1 LSERLR
7 ILALAVVAV
16 IAACAIP
23 SHSFLST
30 GVFAGISAIVALGL
44 CLLLGYSGQL
54 SIGQTAF
61 YGIGAY
67 TVAVGTT
74 LGHLDPWI
82 ALVLAIVIGAGAG
95 FLVGLVLSGLDRHV
109 MGLATLGLGVAAF
122 VVFNE
127 SPITGGASGI
137 SEIPRLQAF
146 GLSFGSDSVAFG
158 ATWVAVAFVMLLSTN
173 VLRARFGRTLT
184 AIGDSA
190 EAARACGVSVSLE
203 RAKVF
208 ALSGAFGGLAGALY
222 AFYTAF
228 VNPSPFALA
237 ANIAI
242 VSIVMIGGV
251 TSLWGSVVGA
261 LFVTILPQ
269 LFGSVF
275 GASNVSGIQILVYG
289 SCIIAVTLFL
299 PDGIVPSLAARL
311 RSPRGLSVRKEVLGE
326 SVTDQPGHQT
336 V

>member
-1 LSERLR
+1 VAAADCERAPLNERLR
-7 ILALAVVAV
+7 IGALAVAAV
-16 IAACAIP
+16 VLPFAIS
-23 SHSFLST
+23 SHSVLSI

-61 YGIGAY
+61 YGAGAY
-67 TVAVGTT
+67 TVAIGTT
-74 LGHLDPWI
+74 AFHLDPWI
-82 ALVLAIVIGAGAG
+82 ALVLATALGAASA
-95 FLVGLVLSGLDRHV
+95 FVVGLVLSGLDRHV

-127 SPITGGASGI
+127 SPVTGGASGI
-137 SEIPRLQAF
+137 TGIPRLHLC
-146 GLSFGSDSVAFG
+146 GLSFGSD
-158 ATWVAVAFVMLLSTN
+158 AVAFAATWLVVALIMLLSTN
-173 VLRARFGRTLT
+173 LLRGRFGRTLT
-184 AIGDSA
+184 AIGDSGD
-190 EAARACGVSVSLE
+190 AARACGVSVSLE

-208 ALSGAFGGLAGALY
+208 ALSGAFAGLAGALY
-222 AFYTAF
+222 ACYTAF

-251 TSLWGSVVGA
+251 TSLWGSVAGA

-269 LFGSVF
+269 LLGNAF

-299 PDGIVPSLAARL
+299 PDGIVPALHVRL
-311 RSPRGLSVRKEVLGE
+311 RTRVAGVKAKALNE
-326 SVTDQPGHQT
+326 SA
-336 V
+336 